1 MGYSGVRG
9 GQEAIHAAERL
20 ARRDRLGGASRWLEL
35 DQITGRLGLAVDRVM
50 GEAGL
55 WAPELAAR
63 AIRQS
68 RGDLLEAAQLLRAH
82 RSTLPRLAYSSP
94 VPVAA
99 LRPVRRISP
108 AYRNP
113 PGGQILGATDDYTP
127 RILDLADESTARV
140 SAPRPSRPATA
151 GVPATTGVPATAGVP
166 ATTGVPATAAPDPSV
181 PPVGLP
187 PAGLLADRRDPT
199 DPEPFDIT
207 RAPAR
212 PGIPRSARLTA
223 MARAETGSLTHLWYL
238 VTQAPRNAQP
248 EIPLELRRGHLPLR
262 VEHPFTGSPVTVA
275 GVRVSE
281 ARTVRPDARPHPDGS
296 RFDIGYGL
304 CLGDNEAKALAMA
317 GLDLLV
323 HRDKTTNRLEQRVLT
338 ALDGPE
344 LAGYLEHLKLP
355 HYVDFRSIVDR
366 LRALQAPNPEEGL

>member
-9 GQEAIHAAERL
+9 GQEAIAAAERL
-20 ARRDRLGGASRWLEL
+20 VHRDRFAGSSRWLEL

-55 WAPELAAR
+55 WAPERAAR

-94 VPVAA
+94 VAATA
-99 LRPVRRISP
+99 LRPVRRIAP
-108 AYRNP
+108 AHRNP
-113 PGGQILGATDDYTP
+113 PGGQVLGITGDYTP
-127 RILDLADESTARV
+127 RILDLTDEDTSRATPPP
-140 SAPRPSRPATA
+140 PRRPATSGA
-151 GVPATTGVPATAGVP
+151 PVT
-166 ATTGVPATAAPDPSV
+166 APDPIARPS
-181 PPVGLP
+181 GLP
-187 PAGLLADRRDPT
+187 PAGLLADRRDAT
-199 DPEPFDIT
+199 DPHPFDIT

-212 PGIPRSARLTA
+212 PGAPRSARLSS

-238 VTQAPRNAQP
+238 VTRAPRHDQP
-248 EIPLELRRGHLPLR
+248 ETPLELRRGHLPLR

-275 GVRVSE
+275 GVRVTE
-281 ARTVRPDARPHPDGS
+281 ARTVRPDARPRPDGS

-323 HRDKTTNRLEQRVLT
+323 HRDGVTDRLEQQVLT

-344 LAGYLEHLKLP
+344 AAGYLEHLKLP

-366 LRALQAPNPEEGL
+366 IRAVWAAAAGERS